1 MSNNIS
7 LQEAILFG
15 TILTTVTTVMHLYVF
30 WRAAT
35 VPFLLRHVSRRAI
48 VITSIVTW
56 LLFMGARYFERSA
69 EGGLATALELFAM
82 NWLAAMFLIFVAVLV
97 MDILTV
103 YGWLLRR
110 HAPALRGWGL
120 LAGVLL
126 AGLAMVQGLR
136 PPVVET
142 YEVTLAGLPAE
153 HDGRV
158 VVGVSDFHL
167 GNLIGSDWL
176 DARVDQIL
184 AERADMIVL
193 LGDLFE
199 GHGPPADNLLASF
212 RRLKA
217 PLGVWAVQGNHD
229 SHRRGDESGD
239 MLAAAGI
246 EVLHNRWTE
255 VTDGLVLAGV
265 EDLNRHRRGDREDD
279 PVADAL
285 AGRPPGAVIL
295 LSHSPWKV
303 EQAAADGVDLM
314 LCGHTHGGQIW
325 PFGLLVKLQNPY
337 LSGRYDVAGMPLIVC
352 RGTGT
357 WGPRMRLWPPGE
369 IMRIILR
376 APSSS
381 PIQ

>member
-1 MSNNIS
+1 M
-7 LQEAILFG
+7 FG
-15 TILTTVTTVMHLYVF
+15 TILTTITTLMHAYVF
-30 WRAAT
+30 WRATT
-35 VPFLLRHVSRRAI
+35 VPVLVRHVARRTM
-48 VITSIVTW
+48 VITGIVSW
-56 LLFMGARYFERSA
+56 LLFLGARYFERSA

-82 NWLAAMFLIFVAVLV
+82 NWLASLFLIFVAVLAV
-97 MDILTV
+97 DIVTA

-153 HDGRV
+153 HDGLV
-158 VVGVSDFHL
+158 VVGASDFHL
-167 GNLIGSDWL
+167 GNLIGPDWL
-176 DARVDQIL
+176 TARVDQIL
-184 AERADMIVL
+184 AEKPDLIVL

-199 GHGPPADNLLASF
+199 GHSPPDDRLLASF
-212 RRLKA
+212 QRLKA

-229 SHRRGDESGD
+229 AHYRGHESAD

-255 VTDGLVLAGV
+255 VAGGLVLAGV
-265 EDLNRHRRGDREDD
+265 EDLNRHRRAAQEND
-279 PVADAL
+279 PVADSL

-303 EQAAADGVDLM
+303 EQAATDGVGLM

-325 PFGLLVKLQNPY
+325 PFGYLVKLQNPY
-337 LSGRYDVAGMPLIVC
+337 LSGRYKVAGMLLIVC

-369 IMRIILR
+369 ILRIVLR
-376 APSSS
+376 APPSAAGH
-381 PIQ
+381 